1 MTALGITGHMR
12 LSLTTMSLVRT
23 AIDGLLG
30 SVGEPIEGWTSLA
43 VGADQI
49 FAEAVLAVGGSLVF
63 VNPCKGVEST
73 IGPDCKEAFERLRS
87 ASREIPPPF
96 PEPTP
101 EAFWAAGK
109 TIAETVDLLIA
120 VWDSGPSG
128 GLGGT
133 ADVVEYR
140 QSLGLQWVRVW
151 PHGASRG

>member
-1 MTALGITGHMR
+1 MTVLGITGHMR
-12 LSLTTMSLVRT
+12 LSPDTRSLVRA
-23 AIDGLLG
+23 AIDGLLE
-30 SVGEPIEGWTSLA
+30 SVDEPIEGWTSLA

-63 VNPCKGVEST
+63 VNPCEGVEST
-73 IGPDCKEAFERLRS
+73 IGPACKEAFERLRS
-87 ASREIPPPF
+87 ACREVPPPF

-101 EAFWAAGK
+101 EAFWAAGR
-109 TIAETVDLLIA
+109 TIADAVDQLIA
-120 VWDSGPSG
+120 VWDGGPSA

-140 QSLGLQWVRVW
+140 QRMGRPWVRVW